1 MLDRMFDFLA
11 ASGFRWVDALDILLV
26 AFIVFELLRFIRGT
40 HAVQIALGGMV
51 LVVLYWI
58 SALLNLQTVNW
69 LLRTFLP
76 FLMFGVIVIFQSEIR
91 KALAPLGRTPFLG
104 SAATRQKTEVVDEV
118 VLAIGTW
125 SRAREGLLRL
135 RVP

>member
-51 LVVLYWI
+51 KRSGCL
-58 SALLNLQTVNW
+58 
-69 LLRTFLP
+69 
-76 FLMFGVIVIFQSEIR
+76 
-91 KALAPLGRTPFLG
+91 
-104 SAATRQKTEVVDEV
+104 
-118 VLAIGTW
+118 
-125 SRAREGLLRL
+125 
-135 RVP
+135 